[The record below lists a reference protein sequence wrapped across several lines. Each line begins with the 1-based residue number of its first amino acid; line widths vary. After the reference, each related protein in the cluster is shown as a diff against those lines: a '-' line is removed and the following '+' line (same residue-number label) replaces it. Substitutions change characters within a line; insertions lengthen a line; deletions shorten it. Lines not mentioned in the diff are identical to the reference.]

1 MHICQAL
8 ILSCHEVLLELQNI
22 FPFFVFSGN
31 KLLESCEMW
40 VNKIWQRRF
49 GSDSAHFKSHC
60 FLIGISLGIEMR
72 TKADRIYM
80 QLYSKLYQK
89 EF

>member
-1 MHICQAL
+1 
-8 ILSCHEVLLELQNI
+8 
-22 FPFFVFSGN
+22 
-31 KLLESCEMW
+31 MW
-40 VNKIWQRRF
+40 VNKIWQWRF

-80 QLYSKLYQK
+80 QLYSKLHQK